1 MTVQSS
7 RTMFLTTSGKLSESL
22 TKEIELKARVQ
33 EGKESTAQPAQAKA
47 ELESNK
53 DAEAEVPPLQSNRVT
68 EVEDDRNV
76 LLSTVPVLDK
86 TEASAE
92 SKFVFGEKEME
103 HLNTILGKYVGTH
116 NFHNFT
122 ARIKAED
129 RSAKRYILSFEACE
143 VIEVEGMQYAPESII
158 DTALRRDTDVNVPM
172 APELGLFLDECF
184 YTGYNKKFKNTH
196 DEVSQKGFEKE
207 IADFKR
213 EVIYSHIQLTEVKD
227 GTMVMWLHSLN
238 DRNYPDF
245 VTARKAAP
253 AKID

>member
-1 MTVQSS
+1 
-7 RTMFLTTSGKLSESL
+7 MFLTTSGKLSESL

-33 EGKESTAQPAQAKA
+33 EGKESTAQPAEAKA

-76 LLSTVPVLDK
+76 LVSTVPVLDK

-129 RSAKRYILSFEACE
+129 PSAKRYILSFEACE
-143 VIEVEGMQYAPESII
+143 VIEVEGMQFVRCTVLGQSFMLHQICKMIGMAIAIMRGYAPESII
-158 DTALRRDTDVNVPM
+158 DTALRRLV
-172 APELGLFLDECF
+172 
-184 YTGYNKKFKNTH
+184 
-196 DEVSQKGFEKE
+196 
-207 IADFKR
+207 
-213 EVIYSHIQLTEVKD
+213 
-227 GTMVMWLHSLN
+227 
-238 DRNYPDF
+238 
-245 VTARKAAP
+245 
-253 AKID
+253 